1 MIKNYLLIAFRS
13 LRRNKLFSLI
23 NIFGLALSM
32 AIGMMVILRTRDA
45 LSYDRF
51 HPAFDRI
58 YRIINRVSGKQ
69 NNRLYTASTPAPL
82 LSLLKDQRVFEEAV
96 SVAPIPG
103 HDVSYSDKAL
113 SMQGAFTQSSF
124 FRIFGFSLAKGVKTN
139 VLEKPGSI
147 VLSAEAASNLF
158 GKEDPVGKIVT
169 VDKLGAFLVS
179 GVLNPVLEKSH
190 LKYDYYL
197 ASSSLTMLQ
206 KKNAM
211 YIDPSSWNT
220 FQRVYTYVRMKRDVS
235 KKLAD
240 AEVAGLSRY
249 VVKSKDED
257 TYQFELQR
265 LRDLTPASIEIFND
279 NAGGIGWAKIWAE
292 CGIALLILLAGCFNY
307 TNLTIARG
315 LTRSKE
321 VGVRKVAGARRYQ
334 VFIQYVVE
342 STLIAFLALILAYLI
357 LDAILRYKPFN
368 DGYEFMPDVKIGLS
382 TLLLFFLFSLCSG
395 LMAGVLPAWMLSSFK
410 PVEVLKNI
418 RTKRIFGNLS
428 LQKTLIVFQFSLSLV
443 VLIFLSAFYT
453 QFSYL
458 AEVDPGFRTGGIV
471 SISLG
476 GADPELL
483 TSEFLR
489 LSGTGQVSA
498 MSANFGIGRP
508 GSTRVAFGTSDKEPI
523 QMNDYFVDGETAPMM
538 NLKFVAGANF
548 PDSRSREN
556 ENYILINEKAAH
568 TLGFKNISDAVG
580 KEILV
585 DDSTMV
591 QIKGVVK
598 DFYFRGPGNFISSL
612 VLRQKAHSYNILN
625 VRVTNSGSDAVAQ
638 LEIAWKKIY
647 PHKVFSCYRLDKE
660 LAGRNNQTATVSLLA
675 FLALTTITIGSL
687 GLLGLVVY
695 TVEVRKKEISLRRVV
710 GARVD
715 QILAL
720 VSKGFVKLLMI
731 SGCIS
736 LPIGYILAILFLQNF
751 ASRSSF
757 GIIQLLSCFGFLLLI
772 GLVTI
777 LSQTWKAAKMNPA
790 PNLRIE

>member
-1 MIKNYLLIAFRS
+1 MIKNYLRIAFRS

-32 AIGMMVILRTRDA
+32 AIGMMVILRTKDA

-58 YRIINRVSGKQ
+58 YRVINRVSGKH
-69 NNRLYTASTPAPL
+69 NNLLYAASTPAPL
-82 LSLLKDQRVFEEAV
+82 LPLVKDLEVFEEAV
-96 SVAPIPG
+96 SVTPTVG
-103 HDVSYSDKAL
+103 QDVSYGDKAL

-139 VLEKPGSI
+139 VLEKPGNI
-147 VLSAEAASNLF
+147 VLSAEAALNLF
-158 GKEDPVGKIVT
+158 GKEDPLGKIVT
-169 VDKLGAFLVS
+169 VNKLGAFLVS
-179 GVLNPVLEKSH
+179 GVLNPVMEKSH

-197 ASSSLTMLQ
+197 PSSSLVMLQ
-206 KKNAM
+206 KKNAVDV
-211 YIDPSSWNT
+211 DPSSWNT
-220 FQRVYTYVRMKRDVS
+220 FQRVYTYVRLKPDVS

-240 AEVAGLSRY
+240 AAVAGLSRY
-249 VVKSKDED
+249 VVRSKDED
-257 TYQFELQR
+257 IYQFELQR
-265 LRDLTPASIEIFND
+265 LCDLTPASIEIYND

-307 TNLTIARG
+307 TNMTIARG

-321 VGVRKVAGARRYQ
+321 VGIRKVAGARRYQ

-357 LDAILRYKPFN
+357 LHAILRYKPFN
-368 DGYEFMPDVKIGLS
+368 DGYEFMPDVRIGLS
-382 TLLLFFLFSLCSG
+382 TLLLFFLFSFFSG

-410 PVEVLKNI
+410 PAEVLKNI
-418 RTKRIFGNLS
+418 RTKRIFGSLS

-453 QFSYL
+453 QFSHL
-458 AEVDPGFRTGGIV
+458 AEVDPGFRTADIV
-471 SISLG
+471 SVSLE

-489 LSGTGQVSA
+489 LSGVRQVSA
-498 MSANFGIGRP
+498 MSANFGIGRA
-508 GSTRVAFGTSDKEPI
+508 GSTRVALGTSDKEPI
-523 QMNDYFVDGETAPMM
+523 QVDDYFVDHETAPMM
-538 NLKFVAGANF
+538 NLKFVAGADF
-548 PDSRSREN
+548 SDGKSTEK
-556 ENYILINEKAAH
+556 ENYILINEMTAR
-568 TLGFKNISDAVG
+568 TLGFKDISDAVG
-580 KEILV
+580 KDVRI

-591 QIKGVVK
+591 QIKGIVK
-598 DFYFRGPGNFISSL
+598 DFYFRGPGIFISPL
-612 VLRQKAHSYNILN
+612 VLRRKAHSYNILN
-625 VRVTNSGSDAVAQ
+625 VRVANSASDVVRQ

-647 PHKVFSCYRLDKE
+647 PHQVFSCYRLDKE
-660 LAGRNNQTATVSLLA
+660 LKDRNNQTATISLLG

-695 TVEVRKKEISLRRVV
+695 TVEVRKKEISLRRVI

-720 VSKGFVKLLMI
+720 VSKGFVRLLLI

-736 LPIGYILAILFLQNF
+736 LPIGYVLAILFLQNF
-751 ASRSSF
+751 ANRSSF

-772 GLVTI
+772 GLITI
-777 LSQTWKAAKMNPA
+777 LSQTWEAAKMNPA